1 MCKIRELGTEVSE
14 AIIDNAV
21 VMPVLNQ
28 INLNNANREMVN
40 GLLKDLPMLK
50 MIAVSNNIR
59 DMIFISKLKNF
70 LQPLKDIPK
79 GKIKKEITKIDK
91 SKKYR
96 RKVGENLINLIDR
109 SFDEE
114 AAENVAI
121 LFKAFLD
128 DKISYDEYVTAS
140 TVACRI
146 SSQDIK
152 RFCIDFMLIQE
163 ATVSYDLLWT
173 GLIDF
178 TFVPIE
184 GVDVDYDQGGTYEDP
199 RTGREYDVD
208 SGYNAEVKGGEMNI
222 IPTET
227 GKIFYRV
234 FGDGTVMI

>member
-1 MCKIRELGTEVSE
+1 MGKIRELGTEVSE

-28 INLNNANREMVN
+28 INLNNANGEMVN

-50 MIAVSNNIR
+50 MIPISNNIR
-59 DMIFISKLKNF
+59 DMIFISKLKSF
-70 LQPLKDIPK
+70 LQPLEGISKS
-79 GKIKKEITKIDK
+79 KIKKEITKIDK

-96 RKVGENLINLIDR
+96 KKVGENLINLIDR
-109 SFDEE
+109 SFDEDN
-114 AAENVAI
+114 AENVAI

-128 DKISYDEYVTAS
+128 SKISYDEYAIAS
-140 TVACRI
+140 TIACKI
-146 SSQDIK
+146 SSLDIK

>member
-1 MCKIRELGTEVSE
+1 MGKIRELGTEVSE

-21 VMPVLNQ
+21 VTSVLNQ
-28 INLNNANREMVN
+28 INLNNAKGEMVN

-59 DMIFISKLKNF
+59 DMIFISKLKSF

-96 RKVGENLINLIDR
+96 KKVGENLINLIDR
-109 SFDEE
+109 SFDEDN
-114 AAENVAI
+114 AENVAI

-128 DKISYDEYVTAS
+128 SKISYDEYAIAS
-140 TVACRI
+140 TIACKI

-152 RFCIDFMLIQE
+152 RFCVDFMLIQD
-163 ATVSYDLLWT
+163 AKVSYDLLWT

-178 TFVPIE
+178 TFAPIE
-184 GVDVDYDQGGTYEDP
+184 GVDVDYERGGTYEDP
-199 RTGREYDVD
+199 KTGREYDID
-208 SGYNAEVKGGEMNI
+208 EGYSAEVKGGEMNI

>member
-1 MCKIRELGTEVSE
+1 MGKIRELGTEVSE

-28 INLNNANREMVN
+28 INLNNANGEMVN

-59 DMIFISKLKNF
+59 DMIFISKLKSF

-96 RKVGENLINLIDR
+96 KKVGENLINLIDR
-109 SFDEE
+109 SFDEDN
-114 AAENVAI
+114 AENVAI

-128 DKISYDEYVTAS
+128 SKISYDEYAIAS
-140 TVACRI
+140 TIACKI

-152 RFCIDFMLIQE
+152 RFCVDFMLIQD
-163 ATVSYDLLWT
+163 AKVSYDLLWT

-178 TFVPIE
+178 TFAPIE
-184 GVDVDYDQGGTYEDP
+184 GVDVDYERGGTYEDP
-199 RTGREYDVD
+199 KTGREYDID
-208 SGYNAEVKGGEMNI
+208 EGYSAEVKGGEMNI

>member
-1 MCKIRELGTEVSE
+1 MGKIRELGTEVSE

-50 MIAVSNNIR
+50 MIAASNNIR

>member
-1 MCKIRELGTEVSE
+1 MGKVRELGTEVSE

-28 INLNNANREMVN
+28 INLNNANGEMVN

-59 DMIFISKLKNF
+59 DMIFISKLKSF

-140 TVACRI
+140 TIACRI

-152 RFCIDFMLIQE
+152 RFCIEQE

-184 GVDVDYDQGGTYEDP
+184 GVDVDYNQGGTYEDP